1 MRGGNMRSMIEKLS
15 TLKAVKTKIAI
26 TFGDQ
31 QPHEQNCKER
41 CMEFLN
47 NSHVYD
53 FIAIKS

>member
-1 MRGGNMRSMIEKLS
+1 MRSMIEKLS
-15 TLKAVKTKIAI
+15 TLKAAKTKIAI

>member
-1 MRGGNMRSMIEKLS
+1 MRSMIEKLS
-15 TLKAVKTKIAI
+15 TLKAAKTKIAI

-47 NSHVYD
+47 KT
-53 FIAIKS
+53 I